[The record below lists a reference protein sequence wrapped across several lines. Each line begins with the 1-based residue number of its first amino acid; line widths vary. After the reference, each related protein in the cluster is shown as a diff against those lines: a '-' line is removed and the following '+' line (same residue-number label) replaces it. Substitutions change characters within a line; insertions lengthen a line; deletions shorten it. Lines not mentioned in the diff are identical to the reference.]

1 MSVDNLDQLFT
12 HELKDI
18 YAEEQELADAL
29 EQLAKEES
37 NQQLQQIFQQHSE
50 ETQQHV
56 ERLEEVFDEL
66 GESPEAEGGQVL
78 KGLVEE
84 HQSFMEAEP
93 SEQINAAY
101 DTGAGRK
108 AERYEITA
116 YENLIKM
123 ANALELSENAVE
135 SLQAN
140 LSDEREQLDRLENVS
155 QGMNLKSLREQN
167 Q

>member
-1 MSVDNLDQLFT
+1 MSVNDLDKLFN

-18 YAEEQELADAL
+18 YAEEQELVNAL
-29 EQLAKEES
+29 DDLAQEES
-37 NQQLQQIFQQHSE
+37 NEQLQQIFKQHSE

-56 ERLEEVFDEL
+56 ERLKKVFEEL

-78 KGLVEE
+78 KGLVKE
-84 HQSFMEAEP
+84 HQSFMQSEP
-93 SEQINAAY
+93 SNEINAAY

-123 ANALELSENAVE
+123 ANALELSEDAVQ

-140 LSDEREQLDRLENVS
+140 LSDEREQLDRLENIS
-155 QGMNLKSLREQN
+155 HSMDLKSLRQ
-167 Q
+167 QSQ